1 MRRKIKI
8 RPDEAIL
15 ILLFMLIG
23 IGTIFF
29 GSYMVKQYQFN
40 RASRG
45 FYSEN
50 AFGIYAK
57 SPSDEP
63 IDISEAFRR
72 LILSHEDVTVNRYFN
87 ISNVKLTTVFHGN
100 SFTPDIIKGRYFT
113 EEDFFCGKK
122 LCVIGKNFS
131 TQTSSDGGDLI
142 IENGREYYVY
152 EGVKYEVI
160 GTIGF
165 DLQSAIINRSVI
177 FNGDAQ
183 KTEMTQSGGSAFIVD
198 APTKR
203 QAEQLKIDMVEMIEN
218 CGGEAVLVE
227 IPTPSMS
234 VSDFFNMDLLN
245 LIMVIFGAFAVVLAT
260 VPLTLIW
267 AQRRKKAVAVKRL
280 LGYGGGLIAIQM
292 FLRLFALFNIGF
304 LMSFIAYNVIARIW
318 YLGMRSFFS
327 PEMAVAYSGA
337 LVFNILIAIV
347 PFVQTMR
354 VEPGDA
360 LRRE

>member
-1 MRRKIKI
+1 MRRRIKI
-8 RPDEAIL
+8 RSDEAIL

-29 GSYMVKQYQFN
+29 GTYMIRQYQFN

-45 FYSEN
+45 YYSEN

-57 SPSDEP
+57 SPTDEP
-63 IDISEAFRR
+63 IDISEAFREF
-72 LILSHEDVTVNRYFN
+72 ILSREDVTVNRYFD
-87 ISNVKLTTVFHGN
+87 IMNVKLTTVFHG
-100 SFTPDIIKGRYFT
+100 STFLPDIVEGRYFT
-113 EEDFFCGKK
+113 EADFFCGKR
-122 LCVIGKNFS
+122 LCVVGKNCS
-131 TQTSSDGGDLI
+131 QGTSSAGGNLI
-142 IENGREYYVY
+142 TENGKEYFVF
-152 EGVKYEVI
+152 EGVQYEVI

-165 DLQSAIINRSVI
+165 ALQSAIINRSVI
-177 FNGDAQ
+177 LNGDSQ
-183 KTEMTQSGGSAFIVD
+183 KIEMTKNGGSAFIID

-203 QAEQLKIDMVEMIEN
+203 QSDHLKNEMSMFIEN
-218 CGGEAVLVE
+218 NGGEAVLVE

-234 VSDFFNMDLLN
+234 VSDFFNMNLLN
-245 LIMVIFGAFAVVLAT
+245 LIMMIFGAFAVVLAT

-280 LGYGGGLIAIQM
+280 LGYGGGFIAAQM

-304 LMSFIAYNVIARIW
+304 LLSFIIYNVIARIW
-318 YLGMRSFFS
+318 YLGMKSFFS
-327 PEMAVAYSGA
+327 PEMAVAYLGA

-347 PFVQTMR
+347 PFAQTMR